1 MEEQISST
9 EKIFVVR
16 KNAIKMIMKRGFVLQ
31 PQDDMTEYDAFV
43 RRFGEDPNY
52 EELSVMG
59 VKLSDKRDRVIVSF
73 NNSSSLGVIAIKQ
86 LVEHM
91 KEEDIASA
99 VIVVKNKIS
108 NYARQACKKFEPVF
122 HLDLF
127 SENELLVDIT
137 EHFLVPQHILLSE
150 KEKTALLERLSIPAD
165 KLPKISIDDPICHYY
180 GFKEGQVIKIIR
192 NSLSGGRSVAF
203 RVVM

>member
-1 MEEQISST
+1 M
-9 EKIFVVR
+9 
-16 KNAIKMIMKRGFVLQ
+16 
-31 PQDDMTEYDAFV
+31 
-43 RRFGEDPNY
+43 
-52 EELSVMG
+52 
-59 VKLSDKRDRVIVSF
+59 
-73 NNSSSLGVIAIKQ
+73 
-86 LVEHM
+86 
-91 KEEDIASA
+91 
-99 VIVVKNKIS
+99 
-108 NYARQACKKFEPVF
+108 F

-137 EHFLVPQHILLSE
+137 EHFLVPQHI
-150 KEKTALLERLSIPAD
+150 LLERLSIPAD

>member
-1 MEEQISST
+1 M
-9 EKIFVVR
+9 
-16 KNAIKMIMKRGFVLQ
+16 
-31 PQDDMTEYDAFV
+31 
-43 RRFGEDPNY
+43 
-52 EELSVMG
+52 
-59 VKLSDKRDRVIVSF
+59 
-73 NNSSSLGVIAIKQ
+73 
-86 LVEHM
+86 
-91 KEEDIASA
+91 
-99 VIVVKNKIS
+99 
-108 NYARQACKKFEPVF
+108 F

-150 KEKTALLERLSIPAD
+150 KEKAALLERLSIPAD

-192 NSLSGGRSVAF
+192 NSLSGGRSVAV